1 MRTAP
6 TPNDMSEV
14 VRMRRLEKIHSGSTG
29 SAARRSMSTNA
40 TRSTAA
46 TEKAPMLC
54 HEFHAQAWPPSS
66 TGEDQQR
73 EAHGEDDGAG
83 DVDPVLRRCT
93 VSW

>member
-14 VRMRRLEKIHSGSTG
+14 VRMRRREKIHSGSTG

-46 TEKAPMLC
+46 TEKAL
-54 HEFHAQAWPPSS
+54 PPRVPRPGLAALEH
-66 TGEDQQR
+66 GEDQQQR
-73 EAHGEDDGAG
+73 PTRWAGA
-83 DVDPVLRRCT
+83 PATSMRCFWRCT